1 MLQLCIVGGRD
12 SHRKGEKEYCK
23 MYIRVSTKSFA
34 FDEVNVKKVQF
45 FQIRSS
51 LKIKMYYDIFQP
63 LRFSRIDP
71 LNKKGPFLNKIT
83 LTYCTFK

>member
-1 MLQLCIVGGRD
+1 MLQYVAIIVGGRD

-45 FQIRSS
+45 FSDKKQLKNKNVLRYFSASALFAHRPPEQKRSF
-51 LKIKMYYDIFQP
+51 LK
-63 LRFSRIDP
+63 
-71 LNKKGPFLNKIT
+71 
-83 LTYCTFK
+83 